1 MTIKDNNNDDQK
13 EALLAQLKSE
23 HDQINDTLLDMI
35 STLMREDLPKF
46 KKLLKSFDEKAGQ
59 HFRFDE
65 EAVYP
70 SLVGIYYPGY
80 LLKLYTDHDLAIA
93 RYNLLID
100 LFRKDNLT
108 QSDFAEGI
116 RHVRMISQYI
126 AGCEI
131 LPIAKIPL
139 NDDQIKR
146 LKSIH
151 KKSLS
156 DNLGLTN
163 WSGTQR
169 NRKQLFFN

>member
-1 MTIKDNNNDDQK
+1 MEK

-23 HDQINDTLLDMI
+23 HDQINDILLEMI
-35 STLMREDLPKF
+35 STLMREDLIKF
-46 KKLLKSFDEKAGQ
+46 KKLLKSFDEKAGS

-93 RYNLLID
+93 RYNLLVD
-100 LFRKDNLT
+100 LFRKDNLN

-116 RHVRMISQYI
+116 RHVRMIGHYI
-126 AGCEI
+126 SSCEI

-139 NDDQIKR
+139 NEMQIQQ
-146 LKSIH
+146 LKSVH
-151 KKSLS
+151 EKSYS
-156 DNLGLTN
+156 ENLGLVN
-163 WSGTQR
+163 WSDTRR

>member
-1 MTIKDNNNDDQK
+1 MEK

-35 STLMREDLPKF
+35 SALMREDLTQF
-46 KKLLKSFDEKAGQ
+46 KKLLKSFDEKAGP

-80 LLKLYTDHDLAIA
+80 LVKLYTDHDLAIA
-93 RYNLLID
+93 RYNLLVD

-116 RHVRMISQYI
+116 RHVRMIIHYI
-126 AGCEI
+126 SGCQI

-139 NDDQIKR
+139 DEEQIKR

-156 DNLGLTN
+156 DNMGLTT
-163 WSGTQR
+163 WSDTQR